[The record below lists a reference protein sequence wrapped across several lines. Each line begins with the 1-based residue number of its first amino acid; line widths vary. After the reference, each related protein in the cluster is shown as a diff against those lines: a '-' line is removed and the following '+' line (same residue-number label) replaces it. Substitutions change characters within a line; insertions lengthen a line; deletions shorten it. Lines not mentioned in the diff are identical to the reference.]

1 MLRFA
6 ILAFSLFLV
15 VLTVVSLLPEEEEL
29 TPDTTIKLQ
38 KTRLTLYPQADSEA
52 VWEFEVD
59 DVNYRPESR
68 EAELLKVDN
77 GSRTVNDEIDF
88 TVQSDKLVIDS
99 ADNIRGNSLL
109 IHLVEADWDLEMLSK
124 EGRQVLID
132 QNQGRFEAPTMHTI
146 DGADKSVASNVTMN
160 FDLTNYSDGG
170 PNTIG
175 YTTFRYDTETST
187 RADTETESE

>member
-15 VLTVVSLLPEEEEL
+15 VLTVLSLLPEQEEL
-29 TPDTTIKLQ
+29 TPDTTIELQ
-38 KTRLTLYPQADSEA
+38 NTRLTLYPQADAEA

-59 DVNYRPESR
+59 DVSYRPESR
-68 EAELLKVDN
+68 QAELKSIAN
-77 GSRTVNDEIDF
+77 GSRSVNDEVDF
-88 TVQSDKLVIDS
+88 TLKSDQLVIDS
-99 ADNIRGNSLL
+99 SDNIRGDELF
-109 IHLVEADWDLEMLSK
+109 IHLVEADWDLEMLGK
-124 EGRQVLID
+124 DGRQVLID

-146 DGADKSVASNVTMN
+146 DGNDKSVASNVTMN

-175 YTTFRYDTETST
+175 YTTFSYNLNSD
-187 RADTETESE
+187 AETENSE